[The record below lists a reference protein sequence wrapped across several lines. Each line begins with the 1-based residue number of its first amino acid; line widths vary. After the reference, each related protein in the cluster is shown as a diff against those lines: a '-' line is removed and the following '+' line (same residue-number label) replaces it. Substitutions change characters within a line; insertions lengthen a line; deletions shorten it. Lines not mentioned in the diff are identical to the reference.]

1 LSANVFYKTVSGRVD
16 PISSGRTVLKIAW
29 NGGRNGSGSIRNR
42 SCGQILGVQHDDKI
56 NGKYS
61 TKESAFESP
70 AVAASVTIHRGHEV
84 LVRVPSGEH
93 SEAESKAI

>member
-1 LSANVFYKTVSGRVD
+1 MEVEMGVAQYEIVAVGKY
-16 PISSGRTVLKIAW
+16 W
-29 NGGRNGSGSIRNR
+29 
-42 SCGQILGVQHDDKI
+42 GVQHDGKI

-61 TKESAFESP
+61 TKESAFESA